1 MSDLQ
6 PPLKTTSDWEA
17 RGARLER
24 YMHAHIPLVSQMQV
38 RIAGFDETGLSLAA
52 PLAPNIN
59 HERTAFGG
67 SLASLMTLACWGYL
81 WLVLEDDS
89 KLHIVVNEAR
99 LRYLK
104 PVTGELVARCPAPE
118 PKALKIFRE
127 TLARRGKSR
136 IELAAEV
143 QQGET
148 VAAAYSGSFVAYRE
162 DGR

>member
-6 PPLKTTSDWEA
+6 PLLKVHDDWVE

-38 RIAGFDETGLSLAA
+38 RVAGFDEAGLSLTA

-81 WLVLEDDS
+81 WLILEGEP
-89 KLHIVVNEAR
+89 KLHIVVNEAK

-104 PVTGELVARCPAPE
+104 PVTGQLSARCRAPE
-118 PKALKIFRE
+118 AKALKTFLG

-136 IELAAEV
+136 IELTAEV
-143 QQGET
+143 RQGDA
-148 VAAAYSGSFVAYRE
+148 VAAGYSGSFVAYRE
-162 DGR
+162 SGR